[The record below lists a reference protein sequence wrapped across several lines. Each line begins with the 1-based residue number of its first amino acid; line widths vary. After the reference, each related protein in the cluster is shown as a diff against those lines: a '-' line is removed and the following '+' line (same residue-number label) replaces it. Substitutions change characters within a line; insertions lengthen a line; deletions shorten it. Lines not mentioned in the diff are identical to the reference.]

1 MSINKLDNLTR
12 RLNKAMRTTLLNC
25 DQDELTRLSSTVSLD
40 TWQTIGRLLRTN
52 VTLHPDYAERI
63 VNRDKDYYFNKAF
76 DEKLAQQ
83 EKAKKEYDW
92 PMIEQRWL
100 KMSKVWEERHKPRK
114 EIKTLKPRG
123 GMRQRRKK

>member
-1 MSINKLDNLTR
+1 MWW
-12 RLNKAMRTTLLNC
+12 
-25 DQDELTRLSSTVSLD
+25 D
-40 TWQTIGRLLRTN
+40 TPARAAPQRAICSAVAIADAL
-52 VTLHPDYAERI
+52 
-63 VNRDKDYYFNKAF
+63 DYYYHNPEAKLKAG
-76 DEKLAQQ
+76 KAARA
-83 EKAKKEYDW
+83 KAKKEYDW